1 MSEIKYKLA
10 KKAYCVD
17 ATRIEDGF
25 LRGNEEWVSWKSS
38 VGAAKS
44 ELLKEI
50 ISDGFER
57 LKNGDEITYLNI
69 PVRRCKHHD
78 LFEFEGEN
86 LSMRAISARIE
97 KRERLACLDEM
108 LLNDNVKYCYI
119 RKGSYYRPGSYGYT
133 DMRHRAGV
141 FIKEEAVQSAKS
153 CSELTL
159 IVIDIEEHNK
169 MIQAEIDDLK
179 TRLL

>member
-17 ATRIEDGF
+17 ATRIKGGF
-25 LRGNEEWVSWKSS
+25 WRGSEEWVSWNSS

-44 ELLKEI
+44 ELLKDI
-50 ISDGFER
+50 ISNGFDR
-57 LKNGDEITYLNI
+57 LSNGDEITYLNI
-69 PVRRCKHHD
+69 PVRRCKHCD

-86 LSMRAISARIE
+86 LSMIAISEKIK
-97 KRERLACLDEM
+97 KRERLACLDDMIANSAIE
-108 LLNDNVKYCYI
+108 YCYI
-119 RKGSYYRPGSYGYT
+119 RKGSYYLPDSCGYT
-133 DMRHRAGV
+133 EMRHRAGV
-141 FIKEEAVQSAKS
+141 FTKEEAVQSAKS